1 MVEVK
6 SLISDNR
13 RAFFKINKL
22 YAYGKKASGNKDC
35 LFFFFF
41 FHARELLL
49 YISDTFHYENK
60 IVHSYV
66 MGGRLKKVFEFV
78 LETYAKKSELGFLAM
93 ASTVFEIFSINV
105 SHF

>member
-1 MVEVK
+1 MVKVK

-22 YAYGKKASGNKDC
+22 YAYGKRLQEINTAC
-35 LFFFFF
+35 FFFL
-41 FHARELLL
+41 FHARVLLL

-78 LETYAKKSELGFLAM
+78 LRC
-93 ASTVFEIFSINV
+93 VFSRYIF
-105 SHF
+105 

>member
-22 YAYGKKASGNKDC
+22 YGKKASGNKNC
-35 LFFFFF
+35 LVFF
-41 FHARELLL
+41 FHARVLLL
-49 YISDTFHYENK
+49 YISDTFHYDENK

-66 MGGRLKKVFEFV
+66 MGGRLKKLFEFPTTLCIFTLHLLTFIIYHAV
-78 LETYAKKSELGFLAM
+78 NFLFISKKNSV
-93 ASTVFEIFSINV
+93 T
-105 SHF
+105 